1 MTEEHKPNNSRSSQK
16 SFLPAKMP
24 SADPSPMAP
33 GTSKPFSISFGSSKP
48 KVAPTLPPKK
58 RPHSALADNSGSEDE
73 GSGPQL
79 VTAFDQSAGGAI
91 SNGGRQERAPLVI
104 KVQKNRDW
112 REESRKKRRKNLL
125 PAEVQAARAGQVDV
139 PKPAHVERDEVSKVA
154 GLEFVKQDG
163 EGDTTMLDGQATER
177 PSEQP
182 DQPPKTADEEAL
194 EALLG
199 GEKKSTLKITAIETA
214 RQNTHDAS
222 EPAYDDYQNEDDRF
236 KADVASRPDVATL
249 DDYAAVPV
257 EEFGAAMLRGM
268 GWKEGEAVGKRRAGA
283 PPPPSKPRNPE
294 RRPAL
299 LGIGAKEVPGGVGD
313 EFGAWGKVAKGKR
326 KTDLAYSPVVL
337 RNSVTGELLTEEELE
352 AKKREAE
359 KEEKE
364 KENGGSEDDWRERRD
379 RNLKEDV
386 ERKEARRDKA
396 RERLLIDDGR
406 NGDSRGGGRRREIEG
421 SRRDRSREDGGDS
434 RRRERSREGWKSRHS
449 SSRRHSR
456 DRDGDRSYSHSS
468 SRRERSRSAEKRHRR
483 H

>member
-1 MTEEHKPNNSRSSQK
+1 
-16 SFLPAKMP
+16 MP
-24 SADPSPMAP
+24 SADPPPMAP
-33 GTSKPFSISFGSSKP
+33 GSSKPFSISFGSAKP
-48 KVAPTLPPKK
+48 KTAPTLPPKK

-91 SNGGRQERAPLVI
+91 SNGGTQERAPLVI

-125 PAEVQAARAGQVDV
+125 PAEVQAARAGQKDV
-139 PKPAHVERDEVSKVA
+139 PKAAHMERDEVSKVA

-163 EGDTTMLDGQATER
+163 EGDTAMSEGQAAQR
-177 PSEQP
+177 PSEQA

-199 GEKKSTLKITAIETA
+199 GEKKSTLQIPAIETPH
-214 RQNTHDAS
+214 QNTHDTS
-222 EPAYDDYQNEDDRF
+222 EPPYDSYQNEDDRF
-236 KADVASRPDVATL
+236 KADVASRPDVASL

-352 AKKREAE
+352 ARKREGE
-359 KEEKE
+359 KKDKEGGKGEE
-364 KENGGSEDDWRERRD
+364 DWRERRD
-379 RNLKEDV
+379 ANLRVDG
-386 ERKEARRDKA
+386 ERKAER
-396 RERLLIDDGR
+396 REREKLLVEDRR
-406 NGDSRGGGRRREIEG
+406 NGDSQGGGRSRSKEG
-421 SRRDRSREDGGDS
+421 SRRDRSRDDGGGS
-434 RRRERSREGWKSRHS
+434 RRRERSRKGKKSRHS
-449 SSRRHSR
+449 SLRRHSR
-456 DRDGDRSYSHSS
+456 DRDRDGERGHRHSS
-468 SRRERSRSAEKRHRR
+468 SRRERSRSAEGRHRR
-483 H
+483 Y

>member
-1 MTEEHKPNNSRSSQK
+1 
-16 SFLPAKMP
+16 MP
-24 SADPSPMAP
+24 SADPAPMAP
-33 GTSKPFSISFGSSKP
+33 GSSKPFSISFGSAKP
-48 KVAPTLPPKK
+48 KAAPILPPKK
-58 RPHSALADNSGSEDE
+58 RPHSALAENSGSEDE

-91 SNGGRQERAPLVI
+91 TKGRGQERAPLI
-104 KVQKNRDW
+104 IQVQKNRDW

-125 PAEVQAARAGQVDV
+125 PPEVQAARAGPTNV
-139 PKPAHVERDEVSKVA
+139 PKAVHVERDEVSKVA

-163 EGDTTMLDGQATER
+163 EGDIAMSEGQATQR
-177 PSEQP
+177 PLEQAN
-182 DQPPKTADEEAL
+182 QPAKTADEEAL

-199 GEKKSTLKITAIETA
+199 GEKKSTLQIPAIETD
-214 RQNTHDAS
+214 RQNNHDAS
-222 EPAYDDYQNEDDRF
+222 DPAHDDYQNEDDRF

-283 PPPPSKPRNPE
+283 PALPSKPRNSE

-352 AKKREAE
+352 AKKREGE
-359 KEEKE
+359 KRDKDKE
-364 KENGGSEDDWRERRD
+364 KGNGEKDWRERRD
-379 RNLKEDV
+379 RNLKGDV
-386 ERKEARRDKA
+386 ERKEERREKERE
-396 RERLLIDDGR
+396 RERLLIEDSR
-406 NGDSRGGGRRREIEG
+406 NRDSRGGGRSRSKEG
-421 SRRDRSREDGGDS
+421 SRRDRSREGGGDS
-434 RRRERSREGWKSRHS
+434 RRRERSREGRKSSHS

-456 DRDGDRSYSHSS
+456 DRAREKSYHHSS
-468 SRRERSRSAEKRHRR
+468 SRR
-483 H
+483 